1 MIVQLLVSG
10 IAVGIVYGLIAMGM
24 VLIFR
29 AVGIMNFAQGDF
41 LMFGGYFAYTFNQML
56 GLNIVLS
63 LILASLCM
71 GVIGVIFMRTSYW
84 ALRGAQ
90 AKAIIVSAMGASIVL
105 KEGGTSDLGFDS
117 AILG

>member
-84 ALRGAQ
+84 ALRGCAGKGDYCQ
-90 AKAIIVSAMGASIVL
+90 CNGSL
-105 KEGGTSDLGFDS
+105 HRFERGGTSDLGFDS